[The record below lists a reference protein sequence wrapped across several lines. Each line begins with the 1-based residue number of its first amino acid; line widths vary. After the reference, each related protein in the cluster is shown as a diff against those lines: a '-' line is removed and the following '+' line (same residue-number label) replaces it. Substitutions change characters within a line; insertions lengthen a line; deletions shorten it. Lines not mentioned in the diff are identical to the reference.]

1 MKGAKALV
9 LEYLEQ
15 ELLKNNN
22 QGKALRHRLL
32 Q

>member
-22 QGKALRHRLL
+22 QGLETQAVAIA
-32 Q
+32 